1 MPEFFNITGEQVRS
15 VLGMRDAIGLMRQA
29 FVAISNKEAT
39 VPLRSAIDIPEEAA
53 RALFM
58 PVYVP
63 VLGCIGVKVVSVY
76 PNNSALR
83 GLPNIHGQLLLI
95 GAADGVP
102 LCVMDAE
109 YLTALRTGA
118 ASGVATD
125 LLAVP
130 YAKTLAI
137 FGTGVQAFTQVAG
150 VCAVRAIESIFIYGR
165 EARSSMDFA
174 AVLGKEFGVNAF
186 AGGPADLRGADVIC
200 TATNSRVPVLDGSD
214 VKKGCHINAIG
225 SFKPDMQELPSA
237 LVVRA
242 DLWVDQRAAALSEAG
257 DILVPLSEGLIT
269 GSHIRGE
276 LGELL
281 SGGVGGRADGG
292 VGGGIGGRVD
302 GEAITLFKSLGN
314 AVQDIYAAKFVY
326 DKISDL

>member
-1 MPEFFNITGEQVRS
+1 MPDLLYINGEQVRS
-15 VLGMRDAIGLMRQA
+15 VLSMREAIGLMRQA
-29 FVAISNKEAT
+29 FVSISNKEAT
-39 VPLRSAIDIPEEAA
+39 VPLRSAIDIPEQEA

-63 VLGCIGVKVVSVY
+63 SLGCIGVKVVSVY
-76 PNNSALR
+76 PNNSAVR
-83 GLPNIHGQLLLI
+83 GIPNIHGQLLLI

-102 LCVMDAE
+102 LCVIDAE

-125 LLAVP
+125 LLALP
-130 YAKTLAI
+130 YASTLAI

-150 VCAVRAIESIFIYGR
+150 VCAVRAIESIFVYGR

-174 AVLGKEFGVNAF
+174 AALQKEFGVSAC
-186 AGGPADLRGADVIC
+186 AGAPADLREADIIC
-200 TATNSRVPVLDGSD
+200 TATNSKVPVLEASD

-242 DLWVDQRAAALSEAG
+242 DLWVDQEAAALSEAG
-257 DILVPLSEGLIT
+257 DLLVPLSKGLI
-269 GSHIRGE
+269 SPAHIKGE
-276 LGELL
+276 LGEVL
-281 SGGVGGRADGG
+281 SGR
-292 VGGGIGGRVD
+292 IGGRVD
-302 GEAITLFKSLGN
+302 PEAITLFKSLGN
-314 AVQDIYAAKFVY
+314 AVQDIFAAKFVY
-326 DKISDL
+326 VKISH